1 MNGYFQIAV
10 NEQGTSVRLIPP
22 TDGGEKIQVNELK
35 SYLERIGVPYNV
47 MAINSA
53 LYQLKEE
60 EVVLFLNSVKIP
72 AVDEKCEIYVMGDK
86 MSAVLRL
93 YPASTGGAGI
103 TEEQIMEQLKQDKIQ
118 YGIDKDAIHDA
129 LSHKKYCTNII
140 IAKGKLPTAGKDA
153 TINYYF
159 DTSVDARPEL
169 KEDGSVDFFKLNLL
183 HHCTKGQVLA
193 EIIPE
198 EKGEDGVDIFG
209 TVTAAREV
217 KKASFNH
224 GKNLEISEDGHKL
237 LSMVD
242 GHVSMVEGAVF
253 VSDVY
258 SVDDVSTSTGNIEY
272 HGNIEV
278 KGNVCENFSVKTDGN
293 VFVNGVVEGAVIEAG
308 GDIVIARGMHGQN
321 KGKLVAGGNIIAK
334 FLSAAE
340 VTAHGF
346 VEAEQILNSKVV
358 AGTEVHAEAGKGLIS
373 GGRVIASKAVN
384 VKNAG
389 SPMGT
394 ATIIEVGSDPETKKR
409 QAILNKSVGERSK
422 SISQMRQVL
431 ENTAMKIK
439 SGAKMTPDQIKNMKL
454 LQQQY
459 AESQEKLQKELAELA
474 QLDESLKYDDNAHI
488 DIGGIMYQGVAV
500 AISGAT
506 LTVKNEY
513 TYCRLVKKGADITS
527 TNL

>member
-1 MNGYFQIAV
+1 
-10 NEQGTSVRLIPP
+10 
-22 TDGGEKIQVNELK
+22 
-35 SYLERIGVPYNV
+35 
-47 MAINSA
+47 
-53 LYQLKEE
+53 
-60 EVVLFLNSVKIP
+60 
-72 AVDEKCEIYVMGDK
+72 
-86 MSAVLRL
+86 
-93 YPASTGGAGI
+93 
-103 TEEQIMEQLKQDKIQ
+103 
-118 YGIDKDAIHDA
+118 
-129 LSHKKYCTNII
+129 
-140 IAKGKLPTAGKDA
+140 
-153 TINYYF
+153 
-159 DTSVDARPEL
+159 
-169 KEDGSVDFFKLNLL
+169 
-183 HHCTKGQVLA
+183 VLA

-209 TVTAAREV
+209 AVTAAREV

-224 GKNLEISEDGHKL
+224 GRNLEISEDGHKL

-488 DIGGIMYQGVAV
+488 DIGGTMYQGVAV